1 LNELDRLSQFCPD
14 ARKNMKQRTCHGCGE
29 LMEIRTRTMQ
39 SFGLNVCLAFL
50 GGLFA
55 IYGYIVLRSHDDI
68 AKACVMWGIAA
79 FMIFCPWF
87 VGNKERKVWYC
98 KTCRYF
104 LEMDRQ

>member
-1 LNELDRLSQFCPD
+1 
-14 ARKNMKQRTCHGCGE
+14 
-29 LMEIRTRTMQ
+29 MQ

-50 GGLFA
+50 GGLFV

-68 AKACVMWGIAA
+68 VKACLMWVIAA